1 MHLNCS
7 QLVVIPRERED
18 VVVLES
24 KLSHY
29 DNNGKISVQKQ
40 SCPLGVRTAS
50 AMHDNERTTRSW
62 DRKRVCERAPRSA
75 TYRQEQLSRSIK
87 KRLVN
92 GKGLKMKHARHL

>member
-7 QLVVIPRERED
+7 QLVVVPRQRED

-29 DNNGKISVQKQ
+29 DNNGKISAQKL
-40 SCPLGVRTAS
+40 SCPLGVRKAS
-50 AMHDNERTTRSW
+50 ASHDNERTTRSW
-62 DRKRVCERAPRSA
+62 GRKRVCERAPRSA
-75 TYRQEQLSRSIK
+75 IYQEEELSHSIK

-92 GKGLKMKHARHL
+92 GKGLKMKHVRCL